1 MNLQVLKISPI
12 KQDNFFQVIV
22 KLGEKMAKLTMEVET
37 EELFNQTLNT
47 IKGDANF
54 HSLFEYNRDLAQKV
68 YNLVAQVY
76 QQESINFP
84 VNLGEFIQEKEPVIS
99 G

>member
-22 KLGEKMAKLTMEVET
+22 KLGEKKAKFTMEVET
-37 EELFNQTLNT
+37 EELFNQSLNT

-54 HSLFEYNRDLAQKV
+54 HYLFEYNRDLAQKI

-84 VNLGEFIQEKEPVIS
+84 VNLGEFIQQNELVIS